1 MSVSDHSQ
9 LKHRIAEAIR
19 SVIGPGDAQLHGPK
33 FGGNE
38 WIYLKE
44 CLDSTY
50 VSSVGSYVTKFEEC
64 LADYTGAQFAVATV
78 SGTAALHVALLSA
91 GVKFGDEVLIPSL
104 TFVATANAVSYINA
118 VPHFIEVEE
127 GGFGVDCELLEE
139 YLEKNTFIQ
148 NDECIN
154 KHTNKVIRALIA
166 MHVFGRMGDVD
177 RIVEIAEK
185 FKLILIEDAAESLG
199 STYKNQHAGTFGKL
213 GILSFNGNKII
224 TTGGGGAVLTDDG
237 ELARKVRHLSTT
249 AKLPHRWAYIHDQ
262 VGYNYRM
269 PNINAALGCAQLEQ
283 IDFFISE
290 KKRLFVAYKNALKN
304 IPELYLLEDSKDCK
318 SNHWL
323 QALMLK
329 EEVAHL
335 RDDLLDLLNSQGIS
349 SRPIWT
355 LMHKLE
361 PFKNCPRMDLKISE
375 SIEGRCINIPSGV
388 GVI

>member
-1 MSVSDHSQ
+1 MSLSDFSQ
-9 LKHRIAEAIR
+9 LEHRIADAIK
-19 SVIGPGDAQLHGPK
+19 SVIGIGGAQLHAPK

-38 WIYLKE
+38 WVYLKE

-64 LADYTGAQFAVATV
+64 LADYTGAQYVVATV

-91 GVKFGDEVLIPSL
+91 GVKSNDEVLLPSL
-104 TFVATANAVSYINA
+104 TFIATANAVSYINA

-127 GGFGVDCELLEE
+127 NSFGINCDLLEQ
-139 YLEKNTFIQ
+139 YLEENTLIQ
-148 NDECIN
+148 NNECIN

-166 MHVFGRMGDVD
+166 MHVFGRIGDID
-177 RIVEIAEK
+177 RLVEIAEK

-199 STYKNQHAGTFGKL
+199 STYKDKHAGTFGKL

-224 TTGGGGAVLTDDG
+224 TTGGGGAVLTGD
-237 ELARKVRHLSTT
+237 EALAHKVRHISTT
-249 AKLPHRWAYIHDQ
+249 AKLSHRWAYIPDQ
-262 VGYNYRM
+262 VGYNYRR

-290 KKRLFVAYKNALKN
+290 KKRLFKAYKNAFRN

-323 QALMLK
+323 QALLLK

-361 PFKNCPRMDLKISE
+361 PFKNCPKMNLKISE

-388 GVI
+388 GII

>member
-1 MSVSDHSQ
+1 
-9 LKHRIAEAIR
+9 
-19 SVIGPGDAQLHGPK
+19 
-33 FGGNE
+33 
-38 WIYLKE
+38 
-44 CLDSTY
+44 
-50 VSSVGSYVTKFEEC
+50 
-64 LADYTGAQFAVATV
+64 
-78 SGTAALHVALLSA
+78 
-91 GVKFGDEVLIPSL
+91 
-104 TFVATANAVSYINA
+104 
-118 VPHFIEVEE
+118 
-127 GGFGVDCELLEE
+127 
-139 YLEKNTFIQ
+139 
-148 NDECIN
+148 
-154 KHTNKVIRALIA
+154 
-166 MHVFGRMGDVD
+166 
-177 RIVEIAEK
+177 
-185 FKLILIEDAAESLG
+185 
-199 STYKNQHAGTFGKL
+199 L

-224 TTGGGGAVLTDDG
+224 TTGGGGAVLTDDE
-237 ELARKVRHLSTT
+237 ELAHKLRHISTT

-304 IPELYLLEDSKDCK
+304 IPELYLLEDSKECK

-329 EEVAHL
+329 EEVAYL

-388 GVI
+388 GII

>member
-1 MSVSDHSQ
+1 MSFSDYSR

-19 SVIGPGDAQLHGPK
+19 SVIGQGNAQLHTPK

-91 GVKFGDEVLIPSL
+91 GVKSGDEVLIPSL

-118 VPHFIEVEE
+118 VPHFMEVEQDS
-127 GGFGVDCELLEE
+127 FGVDCKLLEQ

-148 NDECIN
+148 NGECIN

-224 TTGGGGAVLTDDG
+224 TTGGGGAVLTDDE
-237 ELARKVRHLSTT
+237 ELAQKVRHMSTT

-304 IPELYLLEDSKDCK
+304 IPELCLLEDSQDCI

-335 RDDLLDLLNSQGIS
+335 RDDLLDLLNSQGIG

-361 PFKNCPRMDLKISE
+361 PFKNCPKMDLKISE

-388 GVI
+388 GII